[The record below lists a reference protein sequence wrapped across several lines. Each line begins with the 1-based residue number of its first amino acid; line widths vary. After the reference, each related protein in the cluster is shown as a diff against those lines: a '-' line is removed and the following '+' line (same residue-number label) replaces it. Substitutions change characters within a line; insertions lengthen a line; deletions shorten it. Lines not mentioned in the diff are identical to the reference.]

1 MYCVWEIR
9 QKKGDLGCFVGKSV
23 YTECLKKAKGE
34 LSAKGGNTMND
45 LMGQYSYKVDVKG
58 RVALPPKFA
67 KELSK
72 ELIVTLNP
80 EKTCLLLF
88 EPEDFNDW
96 VKRFFEGDGGFQQS
110 NPRHEKI
117 RSVLKGRAKEIETD
131 SAGRINIP
139 SDQRELAGIRST
151 AVFIGNTGYIEIW
164 DPQAREAFESDIDL
178 AALLYGAAE

>member
-1 MYCVWEIR
+1 M
-9 QKKGDLGCFVGKSV
+9 VGKSV
-23 YTECLKKAKGE
+23 YTEHIGNAKGVMY
-34 LSAKGGNTMND
+34 AKGGRAVID

-58 RVALPPKFA
+58 RVSLPPKFA
-67 KELSK
+67 KELPK

-88 EPEDFNDW
+88 EPNDFNDW
-96 VKRFFEGDGGFQQS
+96 VKRFFEADGGFQQS
-110 NPRHEKI
+110 NARHEKI

-139 SDQRELAGIRST
+139 SDQRETAHIGST

-164 DPQAREAFESDIDL
+164 DPQAREAFESEIDL
-178 AALLYGAAE
+178 AALLYGTAEQHLD